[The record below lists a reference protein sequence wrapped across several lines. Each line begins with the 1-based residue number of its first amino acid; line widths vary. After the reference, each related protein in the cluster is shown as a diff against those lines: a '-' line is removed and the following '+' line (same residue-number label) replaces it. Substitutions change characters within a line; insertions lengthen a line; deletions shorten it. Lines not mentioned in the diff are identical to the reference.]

1 MLICKY
7 RYLTFDE
14 NTANREEKNR
24 LIVGLARVFQEDTG
38 HSIGLLLGNNE
49 FRNYTYQRVAKI
61 DKENVAEITVKLIDY
76 YWANLH
82 GKLLNES
89 FL

>member
-7 RYLTFDE
+7 RFLTFDE

-24 LIVGLARVFQEDTG
+24 LVTALANIFKEDTG
-38 HSIGLLLGNNE
+38 HYPSSLLGNNE
-49 FRNYTYQRVAKI
+49 FRNYTYQLVAKI

-82 GKLLNES
+82 YKLLNES